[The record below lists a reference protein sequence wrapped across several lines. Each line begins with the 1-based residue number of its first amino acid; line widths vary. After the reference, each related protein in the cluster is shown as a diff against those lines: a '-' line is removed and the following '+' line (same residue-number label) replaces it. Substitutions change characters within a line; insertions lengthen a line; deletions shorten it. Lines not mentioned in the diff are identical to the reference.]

1 MKHLCFQDYLKSL
14 EVTPTLRGCGAES
27 GIEVQAAIL
36 QNAVVLNP
44 DIFASVQLVE
54 EPQALW
60 VFDGQGWQC
69 SVMQCDIYPHMVL

>member
-1 MKHLCFQDYLKSL
+1 LG
-14 EVTPTLRGCGAES
+14 RCGAES

-44 DIFASVQLVE
+44 GIFASVQLVE

-60 VFDGQGWQC
+60 VFDG
-69 SVMQCDIYPHMVL
+69 